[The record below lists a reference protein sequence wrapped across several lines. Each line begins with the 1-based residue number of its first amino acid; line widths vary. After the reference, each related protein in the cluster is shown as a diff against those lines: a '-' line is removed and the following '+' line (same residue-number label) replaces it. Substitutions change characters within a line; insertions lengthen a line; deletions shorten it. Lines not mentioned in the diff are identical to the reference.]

1 MPCAIE
7 LNAETS
13 LILSVGGELNQ
24 LDPGTFLASSHFRT
38 QPELENVNNEWETC
52 LELMK

>member
-24 LDPGTFLASSHFRT
+24 LDPGSFLASSHFQDT
-38 QPELENVNNEWETC
+38 P
-52 LELMK
+52 